1 MMYSDVDY
9 RPEFIQ
15 GAQGRLFTFACWPQR
30 NGNGPVNKGV
40 VLVPPF
46 AEEMNKSRR
55 MLTQQAKMLAEL
67 GYVALLPDLLGTGE
81 SEGDFQDA
89 TWNGWC
95 NDLQRIAGRLL
106 DDGVEEISFV
116 ALRSG
121 ALLLP
126 EVLDTSAFKCGKL
139 VLWQPV
145 ISGESFLNQ
154 FFRLRL
160 AAEMTSDPHDKTS
173 IREIRQ
179 ELQECGSTE
188 VAGYSLSR
196 KLAEQLEQ
204 KDLGSLADV
213 VTGKLHWCEI
223 VQSAERSLT
232 AAARSGVDQLAEAGV
247 SVCLHKVPGYPFWGA
262 AAGEEVPD
270 LLETTTRIFAE

>member
-9 RPEFIQ
+9 RPAFIQ
-15 GAQGRLFTFACWPQR
+15 GEQGRLFTFACWPER
-30 NGNGPVNKGV
+30 HSPVREGV

-55 MLTQQAKMLAEL
+55 MLTQQAKILAQH
-67 GYVALLPDLLGTGE
+67 GYAALLPDLFGTGE

-95 NDLQRIAGRLL
+95 DDLRRAADCLL
-106 DDGVEEISFV
+106 EEGVEEISFI

-121 ALLLP
+121 ALLLS
-126 EVLDTSAFKCGKL
+126 EVLGDTGFKCGRL

-145 ISGESFLNQ
+145 ISGELFLNQ

-173 IREIRQ
+173 ISEIRQ
-179 ELQECGSTE
+179 ELQEQGSTE
-188 VAGYSLSR
+188 IAGYALSR
-196 KLAEQLEQ
+196 ELAIQISNRS
-204 KDLGSLADV
+204 LGSLANV
-213 VTGKLHWCEI
+213 VTGELHWCEI
-223 VQSAERSLT
+223 VHSAERSLKV
-232 AAARSGVDQLAEAGV
+232 AARRGVDQLAEAGV
-247 SVCLHKVPGYPFWGA
+247 SVYLHKVPGYPFWGA
-262 AAGEEVPD
+262 AAGEVLPD
-270 LLETTTRIFAE
+270 LLDTTTRIFTE